1 MTPKEEMEARIKED
15 GFDPENFT
23 CRYVEEAV
31 PDLPLDSSRPGDA
44 EYRFKDLPEDLDSF
58 SCVGENGKPVYQYN
72 KYGMDKVKPTFLIS
86 TSDPSSLD
94 LQVMNDYHN
103 PNIAASVFPHIS
115 AGKGSASWI
124 MKVLS
129 KNPIV

>member
-44 EYRFKDLPEDLDSF
+44 DLIII
-58 SCVGENGKPVYQYN
+58 SC
-72 KYGMDKVKPTFLIS
+72 LLS
-86 TSDPSSLD
+86 PSQTGD
-94 LQVMNDYHN
+94 V
-103 PNIAASVFPHIS
+103 V
-115 AGKGSASWI
+115 
-124 MKVLS
+124 
-129 KNPIV
+129 